1 MHKVTVGGRRAIFW
15 GWYVVAG
22 ALFIMAVN
30 YGTRFIFGVF
40 VAPMAEDLHWSRSAV
55 SAGMSFLV
63 LFYGIGGIF
72 TGRLVDRIAPRWTV
86 TAGACLMAA
95 GLFATILVREPWQFY
110 VTYGLLGGTGAAC
123 FGVVVCNSSVGKWF
137 VRKRGIAIGT
147 SSVGLG
153 VGTMLLAPLAGFV
166 VKNWGWRAGFATL
179 ATLMLI
185 IGVGLGQTLMRK
197 TRPEEH
203 GLGPDGDP
211 FRAAPEESS
220 GGAPAARPALRP
232 ILGDSR
238 FWIIAFCYGVA
249 VMAELAA
256 LVHQVAYAQD
266 RQIDKLAAA
275 ASIGLIGV
283 TGTLGRFFFG
293 WLADRVRDAKH
304 ASGLGLIAMAGGMFL
319 LLRADTTTLLFASSL
334 LFGFGMG
341 SIVTMMPFLLA
352 DRFGRDVLGT
362 AYGMMNFLCAGI
374 GGGLGPLLTGW
385 LYDLRG
391 SYALAWWIQLAALL
405 AATAMIFFLKRGGDG
420 GRVAFLRPAE
430 KRATESP

>member
-1 MHKVTVGGRRAIFW
+1 MMDKESKGIFW
-15 GWYVVAG
+15 GWYVVFG

-72 TGRLVDRIAPRWTV
+72 TGRLVDRIAPRWTI
-86 TAGACLMAA
+86 TFGACLMAA
-95 GLFATILVREPWQFY
+95 GLFFTTLVREPWQFY
-110 VTYGLLGGTGAAC
+110 VTYGLLCGTGGAC

-137 VRKRGIAIGT
+137 VRRRGLALGT

-153 VGTMLLAPLAGFV
+153 VGTMLLAPLAGFI
-166 VKNWGWRAGFATL
+166 VKNWGWRAGFVTL
-179 ATLMLI
+179 ATIMLI
-185 IGVGLGQTLMRK
+185 VGVGLGQTLMRK

-203 GLGPDGDP
+203 GLMPDGDP
-211 FRAAPEESS
+211 M
-220 GGAPAARPALRP
+220 PAAAGGGYAGGLDVKPALGP
-232 ILGDSR
+232 ILRDSR

-266 RQIDKLAAA
+266 RQIDPMAAA

-293 WLADRVRDAKH
+293 WLADRVRDAKY
-304 ASGLGLIAMAGGMFL
+304 ASSLGLIAMAGGMLL
-319 LLRADTTTLLFASSL
+319 LLRADTAALLFASSL

-341 SIVTMMPFLLA
+341 SIVTMMPYLLA

-362 AYGMMNFLCAGI
+362 AYGMLNFVCAGI
-374 GGGLGPLLTGW
+374 GGGLGPLVTGW
-385 LYDLRG
+385 LYDRMG
-391 SYALAWWIQLAALL
+391 SYVLAWWIQLAALFV
-405 AATAMIFFLKRGGDG
+405 ATGLIFALKRGERRG
-420 GRVAFLRPAE
+420 VA
-430 KRATESP
+430 

>member
-1 MHKVTVGGRRAIFW
+1 MMDREGRGIFW
-15 GWYVVAG
+15 GWYVVFG
-22 ALFIMAVN
+22 ALFIMAIN

-40 VAPMAEDLHWSRSAV
+40 VAPMALDLHWSRSAV

-72 TGRLVDRIAPRWTV
+72 TGRLVDRVAPRWTI
-86 TAGACLMAA
+86 TCGACLMAA
-95 GLFATILVREPWQFY
+95 GLFSTTLVREPWQFY
-110 VTYGLLGGTGAAC
+110 LTYGLLGGTGAAC

-137 VRKRGIAIGT
+137 VRRRGLALGT

-153 VGTMLLAPLAGFV
+153 VGTMLLAPLAGLI
-166 VKNWGWRAGFATL
+166 VKNWGWRAGFLTL
-179 ATLMLI
+179 ASIMLVV
-185 IGVGLGQTLMRK
+185 GVGLGQTLMRR

-203 GLGPDGDP
+203 GLMPDGDP
-211 FRAAPEESS
+211 ASTAAGQWCA
-220 GGAPAARPALRP
+220 GGPIVKPALGP
-232 ILGDSR
+232 ILRDSR
-238 FWIIAFCYGVA
+238 FWIIAFCYGIA

-266 RQIDKLAAA
+266 RQIDPMAAA
-275 ASIGLIGV
+275 SSIGLIGV

-293 WLADRVRDAKH
+293 WLADRVRDAKYVS
-304 ASGLGLIAMAGGMFL
+304 ALGLIAMVGGMFL

-341 SIVTMMPFLLA
+341 SIVTVMPYLLA

-374 GGGLGPLLTGW
+374 GGGLGPLVTGW

-391 SYALAWWIQLAALL
+391 SYTLAWQIQLAALL
-405 AATAMIFFLKRGGDG
+405 VATGMIFALKRGKGQD
-420 GRVAFLRPAE
+420 AA
-430 KRATESP
+430 

>member
-1 MHKVTVGGRRAIFW
+1 MTGKRSRGIFW
-15 GWYVVAG
+15 GWYVVFG

-40 VAPMAEDLHWSRSAV
+40 VAPIAEDLHWSRSAV

-72 TGRLVDRIAPRWTV
+72 TGRLVDRIAPRWTI
-86 TAGACLMAA
+86 TYGAFLMTT
-95 GLFATILVREPWQFY
+95 GLFFSTLVREPWQFY
-110 VTYGLLGGTGAAC
+110 LTYGLLGGMGAAC

-137 VRKRGIAIGT
+137 VRRRGFAIGT

-166 VKNWGWRAGFATL
+166 VKNWGWRAGFLTL
-179 ATLMLI
+179 ATIMLI
-185 IGVGLGQTLMRK
+185 VGVGVGQTLMRK

-203 GLGPDGDP
+203 CLLPDGDP
-211 FRAAPEESS
+211 ASTAKGKESAD
-220 GGAPAARPALRP
+220 GPVVKPTLGP
-232 ILGDSR
+232 ILRDSR

-249 VMAELAA
+249 VMAELSA

-266 RQIDKLAAA
+266 RHIDPMAAA
-275 ASIGLIGV
+275 SSIGLIGV

-293 WLADRVRDAKH
+293 WLADRLRDAKY
-304 ASGLGLIAMAGGMFL
+304 ASALGLIAMAGGMFL
-319 LLRADTTTLLFASSL
+319 LLRADTAAFLFTSSL

-362 AYGMMNFLCAGI
+362 AYGMLNFLCAGI
-374 GGGLGPLLTGW
+374 GGGLGPLITGW

-391 SYALAWWIQLAALL
+391 SYTLAWWIQLAALL
-405 AATAMIFFLKRGGDG
+405 VAAGLIFTLKGGSG
-420 GRVAFLRPAE
+420 QVS
-430 KRATESP
+430 T

>member
-1 MHKVTVGGRRAIFW
+1 LTDTGGRGIFW
-15 GWYVVAG
+15 GWYVVLG

-72 TGRLVDRIAPRWTV
+72 TGRLVDRVAPRWTI
-86 TAGACLMAA
+86 TCGACLMAS
-95 GLFATILVREPWQFY
+95 GLFSTILVREPWQFY
-110 VTYGLLGGTGAAC
+110 LTYGLLGGTGAAC

-137 VRKRGIAIGT
+137 VRRRGLAIGT

-166 VKNWGWRAGFATL
+166 VKNWGWRAGFLTL
-179 ATLMLI
+179 ATIMLI
-185 IGVGLGQTLMRK
+185 VGVGVGQTLMRR

-203 GLGPDGDP
+203 GLLPDGDP
-211 FRAAPEESS
+211 ASAVAEEVCA
-220 GGAPAARPALRP
+220 GGQGVKPALGP
-232 ILGDSR
+232 ILRDSR

-266 RQIDKLAAA
+266 RQIDPLAAA
-275 ASIGLIGV
+275 SSIGLIGV

-293 WLADRVRDAKH
+293 WLADRVRDAKYVS
-304 ASGLGLIAMAGGMFL
+304 ALGLIAMVGGMFL
-319 LLRADTTTLLFASSL
+319 LLRADTAALLFASSL

-341 SIVTMMPFLLA
+341 SIVTVMPYLLA

-374 GGGLGPLLTGW
+374 GGGLGPLITGW
-385 LYDLRG
+385 LYDRMG
-391 SYALAWWIQLAALL
+391 SYTLAWRIQLAALL
-405 AATAMIFFLKRGGDG
+405 VATGLIFALKRGR
-420 GRVAFLRPAE
+420 GR
-430 KRATESP
+430 